1 MGFSEEHVLLIQ
13 TTRNYLKEK
22 GVPINTYTLANFG
35 DEDLW
40 LCTYVDYDY
49 LFTTEIK
56 NKFLELGVKYDPR
69 HRPNNS

>member
-22 GVPINTYTLANFG
+22 GVPINTYTLSNFG

>member
-1 MGFSEEHVLLIQ
+1 MGFSEEHIKLMK

-69 HRPNNS
+69 PRPNNI